1 MNDTTNEQLSA
12 LMDGELPRDELGFL
26 LRRLDGDATMVQRWS
41 RYHVAS
47 AVFRHQP
54 VTAIS
59 ADRFAAAVMLRL
71 ESHEPV
77 GAAVRAPVTRRLLR
91 WAGGGAIAASVA
103 VMALVATRP
112 AGDPATGAPAAG
124 VTVASA
130 QGQSAP
136 AATPVIGELHQP
148 LSPQQA
154 LPAIGFADY
163 AQPASFESI
172 VPNYVPRYV
181 ATQPSSAAAA
191 NGFVP
196 YVLVVGARQAS
207 EPQPVPAQ
215 EGSSKQ

>member
-1 MNDTTNEQLSA
+1 MTDTSHEQLSA
-12 LMDGELPRDELGFL
+12 LMDGELPRDELRFL
-26 LRRLDGDATMVQRWS
+26 LRRLDGDATLVQRWS
-41 RYHVAS
+41 RYHVVS

-71 ESHEPV
+71 ENGTAS
-77 GAAVRAPVTRRLLR
+77 VRAPVTGRLLR

-112 AGDPATGAPAAG
+112 AGDTTVTAPAAG
-124 VTVASA
+124 VTVSSV

-136 AATPVIGELHQP
+136 TATAVVGELHQP

-181 ATQPSSAAAA
+181 ATQPATTAAA

-196 YVLVVGARQAS
+196 YVLVVGARPAA